1 MKKFFV
7 LTMLLFCGMSVA
19 LAQKPAEIKFDKLT
33 HDFGTFSEKE
43 PVVSCTFSFTNVGES
58 PLIINQAVASCGCTV
73 PEYTKTPIQPGEK
86 GEIKVTYNGTGKFP
100 GHFKK
105 SITVRTNGAVEMTR
119 LYIEGE
125 MTEAKEKKNP
135 CRLAGVFYLELI
147 GEAYRTIFLELPV
160 TEFAIPDAGI
170 VETREEEQISS
181 DILRHTEFEGI
192 LPLYLCTFV

>member
-1 MKKFFV
+1 MKKILVF
-7 LTMLLFCGMSVA
+7 TMLLFCGMNVV

-43 PVVSCTFSFTNVGES
+43 PVVSCTFAFTNVGES

-125 MTEAKEKKNP
+125 MTEAK
-135 CRLAGVFYLELI
+135 
-147 GEAYRTIFLELPV
+147 
-160 TEFAIPDAGI
+160 
-170 VETREEEQISS
+170 
-181 DILRHTEFEGI
+181 
-192 LPLYLCTFV
+192 